1 MSKINWFL
9 AHLIF
14 NIDFWLHLVRKK
26 EKAARNFVEEREH
39 DFYFFWCLFLFYFLL
54 EFFFGSGSARGRQS
68 IFERHFKNCSASL
81 VGDIYLGSWGLRS
94 GESVL

>member
-14 NIDFWLHLVRKK
+14 NIAFWLHLVRKK

-54 EFFFGSGSARGRQS
+54 EFFFGSGSALGRQS